1 MYKLSLIGLIFLL
14 PYSCNNASSNADDI
28 KLKISSKQQKPIQLG
43 DTLWLDITGTKRNE
57 MKPISYKIGEVSL
70 PVLDKATVILNHCL
84 LGKQTLETTF
94 SDRKNTT
101 TASVALEILSD
112 KTPSLL
118 KYEVLQTYPHD
129 IDAYTQGLEFYN
141 DTLYESTGQY
151 GNSSL
156 RSVHF
161 QTADVWKK
169 IELEKKYFGEGITI
183 LKDKIYQLTWRENIG
198 FVYDVNSFSKIKD
211 FDYHQSKEG
220 WGLCNDGEKLYKSDG
235 TEKIWMLDPATF
247 QESGFIQVSTDTR
260 MIESVNEL
268 EWVAGKIYANIYQ
281 RNAIAIINPK
291 NGAVEAVI
299 DLSALEEKVTQH
311 DKLDVLNGIAYHPTR
326 KTIFVTGKNWDK
338 LFEIKILE
346 E

>member
-1 MYKLSLIGLIFLL
+1 M
-14 PYSCNNASSNADDI
+14 DDI
-28 KLKISSKQQKPIQLG
+28 ILKISSKQQKPIQLG
-43 DTLWLDITGTKRNE
+43 DTLRLEIIEKKQRE
-57 MKPISYKIGEVSL
+57 MQPISYKIGAVSL
-70 PVLDKATVILNHCL
+70 PVLDKATVILTDCL
-84 LGKQTLETTF
+84 LGKQTLEATF
-94 SDRKNTT
+94 SDGKQRT

-112 KTPSLL
+112 RTPSLL

-129 IDAYTQGLEFYN
+129 MNAYTQGLEFYK

-156 RSVHF
+156 RSVNF
-161 QTADVWKK
+161 ETGEVWKK
-169 IELEKKYFGEGITI
+169 TELDKKYFAEGITI
-183 LKDKIYQLTWRENIG
+183 LNDKIYQLTWQENTG
-198 FVYDVNSFSKIKD
+198 FVYDVNTFSKIQN

-220 WGLCNDGEKLYKSDG
+220 WGLCSDGKKLYKSDG

-247 QESGFIQVSTDTR
+247 QESGFIQVSTNTR

-291 NGAVEAVI
+291 HGGVEAVI
-299 DLSALEEKVTQH
+299 DLSALKEKVTQH